1 MRVPSNH
8 QAERTNGRSAIA
20 ARVTTPAQ
28 PRPGENIKRRQTM
41 ACRALRRIRSCGPK
55 ARRLLRAQSNYF
67 GDYAFTQA
75 YGQVDGS
82 VSYEISRSISVSADV
97 SNLLNAKP
105 KVENS
110 FGLLRSYTN
119 RGRRIT
125 GGVRLKF

>member
-1 MRVPSNH
+1 M
-8 QAERTNGRSAIA
+8 
-20 ARVTTPAQ
+20 
-28 PRPGENIKRRQTM
+28 
-41 ACRALRRIRSCGPK
+41 
-55 ARRLLRAQSNYF
+55 RAQSNYF